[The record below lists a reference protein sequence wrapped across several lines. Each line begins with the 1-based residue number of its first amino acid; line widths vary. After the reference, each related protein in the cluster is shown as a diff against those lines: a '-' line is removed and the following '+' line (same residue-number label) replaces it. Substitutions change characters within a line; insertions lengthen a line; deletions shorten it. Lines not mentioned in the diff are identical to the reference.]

1 MAFGTAGFQKN
12 INVVVGGNAAG
23 YMTAMTSATAVTK
36 AFKLGV
42 AAAGVAIVAFSA
54 VILTKAVK
62 AAAEFEL
69 GMACLL
75 YTSPSPRDRS

>member
-23 YMTAMTSATAVTK
+23 YMAAMTSATAVTK

-42 AAAGVAIVAFSA
+42 AAAGAAIVVFSG
-54 VILTKAVK
+54 VMLKKAVS
-62 AAAEFEL
+62 AAADFE
-69 GMACLL
+69 
-75 YTSPSPRDRS
+75 